1 MSFFDDDDFDE
12 PTHIADE
19 APQRGSRRSLG
30 FGGLGRG
37 GGFGSGR
44 GSGGGSAGGSGMPDP
59 HTARVRQLVALGII
73 VFVCILLVVAVSS
86 CVSNGKKSA
95 LRDYSRDVT
104 AVLVASSD
112 DVAKPLFSALS
123 SGDGANVLQP
133 AINNLRV
140 IAEQQAKRAEGFN
153 APGDDSGRNAQHDLE
168 MAMNFRARAVRIIAE
183 RIPAALADGE
193 TSETAINDIAGQMQV
208 LLASDVVLLLRTK
221 PLIDEALADADISGA
236 EIDAPRSVPNVSW
249 LQAETVASNLSGS
262 GGGDT
267 GGGGGSSSGSVT
279 DRSDEEPSQPGSHG
293 TGIAGVTMGG
303 TELQS
308 GTDNV
313 VTGNQVQIQVAN
325 QGEFDESNL
334 EVGVTFTP
342 SGGGAAAFKKG
353 RITALAAGQT
363 GTVTLALPSSVKSG
377 QSGTLKVEVGGVP
390 GEQTLDNNTATYD
403 ITIGG

>member
-1 MSFFDDDDFDE
+1 MSFFDDDFDE

-19 APQRGSRRSLG
+19 APQRGSRRSLS

-37 GGFGSGR
+37 GGLGSGR
-44 GSGGGSAGGSGMPDP
+44 GSGGPPAGGSGMPDP

-86 CVSNGKKSA
+86 CVSNSRKSA

-140 IAEQQAKRAEGFN
+140 IAEQQAQRAEGFN

-249 LQAETVASNLSGS
+249 LQAETVASNLSG
-262 GGGDT
+262 T
-267 GGGGGSSSGSVT
+267 GGGGDGGSSGNNTVT
-279 DRSDEEPSQPGSHG
+279 DRSDQQPSQPGSHG

-303 TELQS
+303 AELQS
-308 GTDNV
+308 GTDNA
-313 VTGNQVQIQVAN
+313 VTGNEVQVQVAN

-342 SGGGAAAFKKG
+342 SGGGGAAFKKG
-353 RITALAAGQT
+353 RIGSLAAGQT

>member
-37 GGFGSGR
+37 GGLGSGR

-59 HTARVRQLVALGII
+59 HTARVRQMVALGII

-153 APGDDSGRNAQHDLE
+153 APGDDRGRNAQHDLE

-183 RIPAALADGE
+183 RIPAALADGQA
-193 TSETAINDIAGQMQV
+193 SETAINDIAGQMQV
-208 LLASDVVLLLRTK
+208 LLSSDIVLLLRTK

-236 EIDAPRSVPNVSW
+236 EVDAPRSVPNVTW
-249 LQAETVASNLSGS
+249 LQPETVSSKLTGS
-262 GGGDT
+262 GGG
-267 GGGGGSSSGSVT
+267 GGGGGGAGGNTVT
-279 DRSDEEPSQPGSHG
+279 DRSSEEPSTPGLHG
-293 TGIAGVTMGG
+293 TGVAGVSMGG
-303 TELQS
+303 TELQT
-308 GTDNV
+308 GTDNA
-313 VTGNQVQIQVAN
+313 VTGNAVQIQVAN
-325 QGEFDESNL
+325 QGEGDESNI
-334 EVGVTFTP
+334 EVGITFTP

-353 RITALAAGQT
+353 RIAALAAGQT
-363 GTVTLALPSSVKSG
+363 GSVTLDLPSSVKSG

-390 GEQTLDNNTATYD
+390 GEQKLDNNTATYD

>member
-19 APQRGSRRSLG
+19 APQRGGRRSLG
-30 FGGLGRG
+30 FAGLTRG

-140 IAEQQAKRAEGFN
+140 IAEQQASRAEGFN
-153 APGDDSGRNAQHDLE
+153 APGDDRGRSAQHDLE

-221 PLIDEALADADISGA
+221 PLIDEALKDADISGA

-249 LQAETVASNLSGS
+249 LQAETVATNLS
-262 GGGDT
+262 
-267 GGGGGSSSGSVT
+267 GGGGGGTGGGSSGNNTVT
-279 DRSDEEPSQPGSHG
+279 DRSDQEPSQPGSHG
-293 TGIAGVTMGG
+293 TGVAGVSMGG
-303 TELQS
+303 TDLQS
-308 GTDNV
+308 GTDNA
-313 VTGNQVQIQVAN
+313 VTGNAVAIQVAN
-325 QGEFDESNL
+325 QGEFDESNI

-353 RITALAAGQT
+353 KIATLAAGQT
-363 GTVTLALPSSVKSG
+363 GTVTLDLPSSVKSG

>member
-37 GGFGSGR
+37 GGLGAGRPAGGSG
-44 GSGGGSAGGSGMPDP
+44 GGSGMPDP
-59 HTARVRQLVALGII
+59 QTARVRQLVALGII
-73 VFVCILLVVAVSS
+73 VVVCILLVVAVSS
-86 CVSNGKKSA
+86 CVSNSKKSA

-104 AVLVASSD
+104 ALLVASSD

-133 AINNLRV
+133 AVNNLRV
-140 IAEQQAKRAEGFN
+140 IAEQQADRAEGFD
-153 APGDDSGRNAQHDLE
+153 APGDDSGRSAQHDLE

-208 LLASDVVLLLRTK
+208 LLSSDVVLLLRTK

-249 LQAETVASNLSGS
+249 LQAETVASNLAGAGGS
-262 GGGDT
+262 GGGS
-267 GGGGGSSSGSVT
+267 GGGGGSVT

-293 TGIAGVTMGG
+293 SGVAGVTMGG

-308 GTDNV
+308 GTDNA
-313 VTGNQVQIQVAN
+313 VTGTEVAVQVAN
-325 QGEFDESNL
+325 QGEFDESNI

-353 RITALAAGQT
+353 RIPALAAGQT
-363 GTVTLALPSSVKSG
+363 GSITIALPSSVRSG
-377 QSGTLKVEVGGVP
+377 QSGTLKVEIGGVP
-390 GEQTLDNNTATYD
+390 GEQTLDNNTATFD
-403 ITIGG
+403 VTIGG

>member
-37 GGFGSGR
+37 GGGLGSGR
-44 GSGGGSAGGSGMPDP
+44 GSGGGSGMPDP

-104 AVLVASSD
+104 ALLAASSD

-133 AINNLRV
+133 AVNNLRV
-140 IAEQQAKRAEGFN
+140 IAEQQADRAEGFN
-153 APGDDSGRNAQHDLE
+153 APGDDRGRSAQHDLE

-208 LLASDVVLLLRTK
+208 LLSSDVVLLLRTK

-249 LQAETVASNLSGS
+249 LQADTVASNLA
-262 GGGDT
+262 
-267 GGGGGSSSGSVT
+267 GGGGGSGGGGGGGGGTVT
-279 DRSDEEPSQPGSHG
+279 DRSDEEPATPGSHG
-293 TGIAGVTMGG
+293 TGVAGVTMGG

-308 GTDNV
+308 GTDNA
-313 VTGNQVQIQVAN
+313 VTGTEVAVQVAN
-325 QGEFDESNL
+325 QGEGDESNI

-342 SGGGAAAFKKG
+342 SGGGAAAFKKD
-353 RITALAAGQT
+353 RIPALAAGQT
-363 GTVTLALPSSVKSG
+363 GSITLQLPSSVRSG

-403 ITIGG
+403 VTIGG